1 MNCVDA
7 AWEGLYDLGEGL
19 PQGLEEKLSILMLC
33 DPISPFSNTP
43 VDGVGTRIDD
53 RTFWVEQ

>member
-1 MNCVDA
+1 MSRSNTIWDV
-7 AWEGLYDLGEGL
+7 
-19 PQGLEEKLSILMLC
+19 PTGLEEKLSILMLC